1 MLEAQGRGGESVFA
15 HTCVLEW
22 GRECVCL
29 CVCVCVCERERERDG
44 MGCVCLCVYEGLRVY
59 V

>member
-29 CVCVCVCERERERDG
+29 CVCV
-44 MGCVCLCVYEGLRVY
+44 
-59 V
+59 